1 MNEVSDEFGAVS
13 SPLDGL
19 LGQMAILFGL
29 LFLLVAVV
37 AVLRRDAGV
46 IKGFVAITLFGAVI
60 CGVMLMF
67 EEARQ
72 QREDWR
78 EFAAEHC
85 KVIEKR
91 DGQSTTGVGLSLTGK
106 VGTFFG
112 STSGQTGYQCD
123 DGVTYWK
130 NY

>member
-1 MNEVSDEFGAVS
+1 MNEVSDGFDVVS

-19 LGQMAILFGL
+19 MGQMAILFGV
-29 LFLLVAVV
+29 LFLLVVVV
-37 AVLRRDAGV
+37 AVLRRDAGI
-46 IKGFVAITLFGAVI
+46 IKAFVVITLFGAVLG
-60 CGVMLMF
+60 GVVLMF
-67 EEARQ
+67 GAAQ
-72 QREDWR
+72 QEQKDWR
-78 EFAAEHC
+78 VFAAEHC

-91 DGQSTTGVGLSLTGK
+91 DGQSTTGLGLSLTGK

-112 STSGQTGYQCD
+112 STSSQTGYQCD